1 MALFDLRFDSL
12 KPAARDVGK
21 REALRHALRVTAG
34 LAAGGLLPE
43 RVLAQASSQPAAV
56 AGSAGAVAPS
66 GWNRQAFDA
75 KTMADVMKA
84 LGVAAP
90 TETREITLKAPDI
103 AENGA
108 IVPLEISTTLTGVR
122 RLAIL
127 VDKNPSML
135 AAVFQLSDAL
145 EPNLNTRIKMNQS
158 SWVYAVAITADGRTL
173 FARRDVKITLGGCG
187 A

>member
-1 MALFDLRFDSL
+1 MTEPGLVQGR
-12 KPAARDVGK
+12 
-21 REALRHALRVTAG
+21 REWLHHAFTVASG
-34 LAAGGLLPE
+34 LAAAGWLPQAA
-43 RVLAQASSQPAAV
+43 LAQSSSAA
-56 AGSAGAVAPS
+56 ANAPSAGGASA
-66 GWNRQAFDA
+66 WNRPAFDA
-75 KTMADVMKA
+75 KSMAEVMKA

-90 TETREITLKAPDI
+90 VETREITITAPDI

-108 IVPLEISTTLTGVR
+108 IVPLGISTTLAGVR

-127 VDKNPSML
+127 VDKNPSIL
-135 AAVFQLSDAL
+135 AAVFQLSDAI

-158 SWVYAVAITADGRTL
+158 SWVYAVAMTADGRTL

>member
-1 MALFDLRFDSL
+1 MADVFDS
-12 KPAARDVGK
+12 PDAVK
-21 REALRHALRVTAG
+21 RGRLLNGRREWLHHAFAVASG
-34 LAAGGLLPE
+34 LAAAGWLPQAAF
-43 RVLAQASSQPAAV
+43 AQSSSSPAAATGTA
-56 AGSAGAVAPS
+56 AGGAS
-66 GWNRQAFDA
+66 GWNRPAFDA
-75 KTMADVMKA
+75 KSMAEVMKA

-90 TETREITLKAPDI
+90 VETREITITAPDI

-108 IVPLEISTTLTGVR
+108 IVPLGISTTLTGVR

-135 AAVFQLSDAL
+135 AAVFQLSDAI

-158 SWVYAVAITADGRTL
+158 SWVYAVAMTADGRTL